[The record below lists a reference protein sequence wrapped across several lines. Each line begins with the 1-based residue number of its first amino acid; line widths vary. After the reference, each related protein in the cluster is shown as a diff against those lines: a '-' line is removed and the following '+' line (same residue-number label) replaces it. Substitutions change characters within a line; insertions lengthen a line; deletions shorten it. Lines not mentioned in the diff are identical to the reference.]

1 MISDAPQHPPV
12 PARRRRATG
21 PAVCALLA
29 ALIAASSLLPEQVL
43 LALRYERAALG
54 AGEWWRLATAHLVH
68 LGWGHAL
75 ANAAAWILIVWIGRS
90 AVSPRVWLALS
101 LASVTGIDA
110 GLLWLY
116 PEVEWYLG
124 ASGVLHGLFAG
135 LACLLLARSDR
146 ARGTLM
152 LVLLAAKLG
161 WEAAGGGLLQAA
173 EPEFPVLHQAH
184 WLGAAGGLAGALL
197 ILARRWRL

>member
-1 MISDAPQHPPV
+1 MISDAPQQPPV
-12 PARRRRATG
+12 PPRRRSATVG
-21 PAVCALLA
+21 VIWALVAV
-29 ALIAASSLLPEQVL
+29 LIAASSLLPEKVL
-43 LALRYERAALG
+43 LALRYERG
-54 AGEWWRLATAHLVH
+54 SVGTGEWWRLATAHLVH

-75 ANAAAWILIVWIGRS
+75 ANAAAWLLIVWIGRS
-90 AVSPRVWLALS
+90 AVSPVAWLTLS
-101 LASVTGIDA
+101 LASVAGIDA

-116 PEVEWYLG
+116 PRVEWYLG

-135 LACLLLARSDR
+135 SACLLLARSDR
-146 ARGTLM
+146 GRGALM

-173 EPEFPVLHQAH
+173 QPDFPVLHEAH
-184 WLGAAGGLAGALL
+184 WLGAAGGMAGAIL